1 LFFHFK
7 FLTNQVDSSYLLRYW
22 YDLDSKYTYIL
33 QKNFMKAI
41 KTTYWISTIILC
53 LFMAFSAFLYMTAP
67 AMPANF
73 HHLGF
78 PDYFRVELAVGKII
92 GVIFLL
98 APLCRRYKEWAYAGF
113 SIVFISAFIAH
124 SMAGDPLAV
133 LSGPVVAMVI
143 LVISYV
149 TYHRWS
155 EAKQNSTGQNSG
167 SFTQPAL

>member
-1 LFFHFK
+1 
-7 FLTNQVDSSYLLRYW
+7 
-22 YDLDSKYTYIL
+22 
-33 QKNFMKAI
+33 MKAI
-41 KTTYWISTIILC
+41 KTPYWISTIILC
-53 LFMAFSAFLYMTAP
+53 LFMAFSAFLYVTAP

-98 APLCRRYKEWAYAGF
+98 APLRRRYKEWAYAGF

-124 SMAGDPLAV
+124 TMAGDPFEMRL
-133 LSGPVVAMVI
+133 GPVVAMVI

-155 EAKQNSTGQNSG
+155 EAKHISTGQNSG